1 MYSGAL
7 GQLSFRWRLSILAN
21 REGLL
26 PDAIEKSLRRMI
38 SYSGYLLQALSD
50 NSQCNICNDAY

>member
-26 PDAIEKSLRRMI
+26 PDAIEKSLRRII
-38 SYSGYLLQALSD
+38 S
-50 NSQCNICNDAY
+50 